1 MDLKESSFSSYQRHP
16 WELARAKTITR
27 VLSTIVHQRQVLE
40 KPRVLD
46 FGSGDSW
53 LVHRICQVLPN
64 GRRITCVD
72 SAYSDE
78 QMVTFRAQY
87 PNSTFHKELPLQQ
100 FDFVFAL
107 DALEHVE
114 NDLTML
120 RKISELLPKD
130 GIIFI
135 TVPAFQCLYTEH
147 DRFLQHFRRYR
158 LGQINKLLVSAD
170 LKIEKSGYFF
180 ASLLAPRA
188 LKKCMRVVLQVMFNG
203 REKKSFGARPWR
215 RARAIAQLFAFLW
228 ISENQILIWLATFK
242 IRIPGLTVWA
252 VCKKK

>member
-1 MDLKESSFSSYQRHP
+1 
-16 WELARAKTITR
+16 
-27 VLSTIVHQRQVLE
+27 
-40 KPRVLD
+40 
-46 FGSGDSW
+46 
-53 LVHRICQVLPN
+53 
-64 GRRITCVD
+64 
-72 SAYSDE
+72 
-78 QMVTFRAQY
+78 MVTFRAQY